1 MNLTTLLTFA
11 TLTASAQV
19 TLTPLQVRTVHA
31 ILDSEARLREQAAI
45 DSAQIADYAKALAWS
60 KRETKDAVEK
70 AKADSA
76 DYRIIIKAE
85 TNRAD
90 KLFESVTTQARKTR
104 ARSVW
109 AWVATS
115 VAVVEGVIIGVAV
128 AVK

>member
-1 MNLTTLLTFA
+1 MKLTALLTLA

-19 TLTPLQVRTVHA
+19 TLTPVQVRTVHA
-31 ILDSEARLREQAAI
+31 IMDSEARLREQAAI
-45 DSAQIADYAKALAWS
+45 DSAQLADYATALHLSEALRHKAEA
-60 KRETKDAVEK
+60 DAV
-70 AKADSA
+70 DL
-76 DYRIIIKAE
+76 RIIAKAE

-90 KLFESVTTQARKTR
+90 KLFESVTSQARKTR

-128 AVK
+128 SVR

>member
-19 TLTPLQVRTVHA
+19 TLTPIQVRTVHA
-31 ILDSEARLREQAAI
+31 IMDSEARLREQAAI
-45 DSAQIADYAKALAWS
+45 DSAQLADYATALELSEAL
-60 KRETKDAVEK
+60 R
-70 AKADSA
+70 AKAEVDA
-76 DYRIIIKAE
+76 DDLRIIAQAE
-85 TNRAD
+85 GNRAD
-90 KLFESVTTQARKTR
+90 KLFQSVTTQARKTR

-115 VAVVEGVIIGVAV
+115 VAVVEGVIIGVAI